1 MRWHKTVLFF
11 TLLIFSFTFC
21 FAVKI
26 QWLGQGAFCIT
37 AQDGTKII
45 TDPYMPGTFMGK
57 QINYGPITTKAD
69 IVTVSHEHPDHP
81 DFVKN
86 LPGVPQIFETLGSFT
101 AKNITIHGV
110 PSYRDKEQ
118 GANRG
123 ANIIYCYV
131 VDGLNICHLGDLGH
145 VLTPTMVKQI
155 QQTGPVDVL
164 LIPVGGVYMIDATD
178 ATKITD
184 QLKPKIVIPMHYK
197 TDKITF
203 PLKPVTQFTQDKK
216 DVIVRGTSTI
226 EVTSKSLPSQRVID
240 VLQPAM

>member
-1 MRWHKTVLFF
+1 MRWHKTILFF
-11 TLLIFSFTFC
+11 ILLIFSSTFC

-45 TDPYMPGTFMGK
+45 TDPYTPGTFMGK

-69 IVTVSHEHPDHP
+69 FVTVSHDHP
-81 DFVKN
+81 DPNYMKSFA
-86 LPGVPQIFETLGSFT
+86 GTPQIFETLGSFT

-123 ANIIYCYV
+123 TNIIYTFA
-131 VDGLNICHLGDLGH
+131 VDGLNICHLGELGH
-145 VLTPTMVKQI
+145 ILTPTMVKQI
-155 QQTGPVDVL
+155 QQMGPVDVL
-164 LIPVGGVYMIDATD
+164 LIPVGGVTMIDAMD

-203 PLKPVTQFTQDKK
+203 PLKAVEQFTQDKK

-226 EVTSKSLPSQRVID
+226 EITTKSLPLQRVID